1 MYFCTFVKQFLIGTV
16 DGILILYSLATY
28 KAFLSK
34 LIRTDSKPG
43 VDNFNLSTNSSFSNL
58 SFNVDFILVGSSSN
72 FISSMNFFA
81 SLNTAVQ

>member
-16 DGILILYSLATY
+16 DGILILYSFATY

-58 SFNVDFILVGSSSN
+58 SINVDFIVGSSFN